1 MRDSRCIYSLLG
13 AVFCVSLIGCGG
25 QTVSTQPVTVV
36 DASTPPRQQINLD
49 NTIGHQQIIH
59 VIQLLDRAD
68 AAMKA
73 KRLTTPRGDNALG
86 YYRGVLA
93 IMPSSQEAHRG
104 LESIV
109 SRYLQWADSAQ
120 RKGDLA
126 SARVY
131 LDRAQQVLPRDSRI
145 EKARQQLAA
154 QPLPPKPLPVRPTV
168 MVEDG
173 VYVLDV
179 ASVKKQSPQIQ
190 AQLANI
196 ADQIHRQNAR
206 VQILAPTDKMG
217 RWIYQQLNNHSEDF
231 RIRAN
236 LKISKQTQIKLLN

>member
-1 MRDSRCIYSLLG
+1 MRNHRCFFSVV
-13 AVFCVSLIGCGG
+13 AVVCCASLIGCGG
-25 QTVSTQPVTVV
+25 QRSSTQPVSVV
-36 DASTPPRQQINLD
+36 DVSAPPRQQLSLD

-59 VIQLLDRAD
+59 VIQLLERAD
-68 AAMKA
+68 AALKE

-93 IMPSSQEAHRG
+93 IMPTSEEAHRG

-109 SRYLQWADSAQ
+109 SRYLQWAQRAQ

-131 LDRAQQVLPRDSRI
+131 LDRAQQVLPTDTRI
-145 EKARQQLAA
+145 DKARQQLAA
-154 QPLPPKPLPVRPTV
+154 RPVPSKSLPEIPSAIA
-168 MVEDG
+168 EDG
-173 VYVLDV
+173 VYILDV
-179 ASVKKQSPQIQ
+179 ASVQQQSPQMQ
-190 AQLANI
+190 AQLASI

-217 RWIYQQLNNHSEDF
+217 RWIYQQLNNRSEDF
-231 RIRAN
+231 RVRAN
-236 LKISKQTQIKLLN
+236 LKISKQAKIQLLN